1 MEGREKK
8 GCFGED
14 HGIHLQIFF
23 IDLNFLKCFFIKKK
37 KIFKNCFIKS
47 CQMPTFQEKKN
58 LSLKMISTF

>member
-14 HGIHLQIFF
+14 HGIHLRIFF

-37 KIFKNCFIKS
+37 KDFQKLFYKILSNAYFSGKKKFKS
-47 CQMPTFQEKKN
+47 
-58 LSLKMISTF
+58 